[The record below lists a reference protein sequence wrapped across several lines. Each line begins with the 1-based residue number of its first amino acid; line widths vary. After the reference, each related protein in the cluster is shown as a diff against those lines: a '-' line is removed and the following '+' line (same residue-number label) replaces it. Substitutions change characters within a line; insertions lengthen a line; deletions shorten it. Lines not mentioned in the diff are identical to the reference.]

1 MRYPETPEDVPGL
14 FAEAW
19 NSNDATA
26 LAGLFADDADF
37 VNVVGL
43 WWRART
49 DIERAHAYGL
59 STFFKNAT
67 LSPRRIEVRRI
78 GDNVATVHVRWRLT
92 GQTDRDGKPLGDRF
106 AIMIFVTELRNGVW
120 VVVAAHNTDVIP
132 GSETY
137 AARGDVREAID
148 YRRKD

>member
-1 MRYPETPEDVPGL
+1 MEQPQAPEDIPRV

-19 NSNDATA
+19 NSRDAPA

-43 WWRART
+43 WWRNRR

-59 STFFKNAT
+59 STFFKQST
-67 LSPRRIEVRRI
+67 LSARRIEVRRL
-78 GDNVATVHVRWRLT
+78 GDDVAVVHVRWRLT
-92 GQTDRDGKPLGDRF
+92 GQLDKDGAELDDRF
-106 AIMIFVTELRNGVW
+106 AVMMFVAEYRDKAW
-120 VVVAAHNTDVIP
+120 MVVAAHNTDIIP

-137 AARGDVREAID
+137 VAKGQVREATD
-148 YRRKD
+148 YRE

>member
-1 MRYPETPEDVPGL
+1 MERPETPQDIPRL

-19 NSNDATA
+19 NSRDAAA

-43 WWRART
+43 WWRNRP

-59 STFFKNAT
+59 STFFKESE
-67 LSPRRIEVRRI
+67 LSARRVEVRLL
-78 GDNVATVHVRWRLT
+78 GDSVAVVHVRWRLS
-92 GQTDRDGKPLGDRF
+92 GQLDKDGTSLDDRL
-106 AIMIFVTELRNGVW
+106 AVMVFVAEYRDHAW
-120 VVVAAHNTDVIP
+120 EVVAAHNTDIIP

-137 AARGDVREAID
+137 VARGNAREATD
-148 YRRKD
+148 YRE